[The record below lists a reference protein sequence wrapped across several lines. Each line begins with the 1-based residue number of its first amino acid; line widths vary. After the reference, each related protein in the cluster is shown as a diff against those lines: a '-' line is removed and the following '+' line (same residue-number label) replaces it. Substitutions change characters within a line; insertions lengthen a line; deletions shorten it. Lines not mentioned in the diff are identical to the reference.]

1 MPVLVFHAEKLML
14 ALNLEQWEWLQT
26 PWLTATVNQDNTL
39 PNINV
44 TDYFPVYVRY
54 SETVLLLQRTI
65 WTIYQAS
72 SLLHFRPCHLQCAH
86 LLNTIIMY
94 IILFFSQV
102 TQYQFMQEI
111 VPHIYIW
118 ESTTIVS
125 VMNVYVVMSCVNEMK
140 NFSGPDAERTSL
152 PASST

>member
-1 MPVLVFHAEKLML
+1 MSFTMCSSAEHY
-14 ALNLEQWEWLQT
+14 N
-26 PWLTATVNQDNTL
+26 
-39 PNINV
+39 
-44 TDYFPVYVRY
+44 YVY
-54 SETVLLLQRTI
+54 
-65 WTIYQAS
+65 
-72 SLLHFRPCHLQCAH
+72 
-86 LLNTIIMY
+86 Y
-94 IILFFSQV
+94 IIFSQV